1 MPDGSGAGG
10 LKLEVKTVLTK
21 VADTSAAAAGG
32 AEKKSTN
39 GASRT
44 RAAAPDSGRRAR
56 TGRIDRMELPPCT
69 AAAVGLTA
77 DDGRLRTADCGRARN
92 RASLPQAG
100 PGIYL
105 PTTHRPGISKIVPN
119 QA

>member
-1 MPDGSGAGG
+1 MTDGSGAGG

-56 TGRIDRMELPPCT
+56 EPFPLGGGAAHAGMAPANSVVTAAAAARTGRIDRMELPPWT

-77 DDGRLRTADCGRARN
+77 DDGPSEALWECEACA
-92 RASLPQAG
+92 
-100 PGIYL
+100 
-105 PTTHRPGISKIVPN
+105 H
-119 QA
+119 